1 MISFFKFRNKKSSL
15 DAQISAIFSTMGQVF
30 YDFGLV
36 SDKLSWLAGRYQ
48 MPISPRGSAILVSGW
63 LKVPVKT
70 DLLPAGVFLSDLEDP
85 RLLTALR
92 IALSRNV
99 ETRMAPAAALP
110 GLLFET
116 SSKERYPAM
125 FEFWYFIEIDV
136 SYLRMIP
143 RSVAAIPEPPFSML
157 LPVPFGQS
165 VAGKFMWFDYPTD
178 LIGMLVCG
186 ATRTGK
192 SVFVK
197 QVLSFLSSRYPP
209 SYFTAYLADFKYG
222 VEFGNFTSPHFL
234 HFDDVQKFL
243 ETIQFES
250 ERRFNIIKLAGCL
263 NVLQY
268 NEAHPN
274 SKLPLSLVVID
285 EFAMFKLKGAKNSID
300 LASALVAQTA
310 GAGLY
315 WMISTQR
322 PSVDIITG
330 SLKANLGARLSFSQA
345 TLVDY
350 SVVFGEG
357 FTMFTGPLGCPGRFG
372 ALVQDQI
379 FEAQSPYFV

>member
-1 MISFFKFRNKKSSL
+1 
-15 DAQISAIFSTMGQVF
+15 MGQVF

-63 LKVPVKT
+63 LKIPVKT
-70 DLLPAGVFLSDLEDP
+70 DLLPAGVFLDDLQDQ

-92 IALSRNV
+92 VALSRNV
-99 ETRMAPAAALP
+99 ETRMAPTGPLP
-110 GLLFET
+110 SVLWET
-116 SSKERYPAM
+116 GSSDRYPAM
-125 FEFWYFIEIDV
+125 FEFWYFIELDQNF
-136 SYLRMIP
+136 LRMIP
-143 RSVAAIPEPPFSML
+143 RSVALTPEPPPSML
-157 LPVPFGQS
+157 LPIPFGQS

-197 QVLSFLSSRYPP
+197 QVLDFLAARYPP

-222 VEFGNFTSPHFL
+222 VEFGSFVSPHFFQFYEVETFL
-234 HFDDVQKFL
+234 DAIQK
-243 ETIQFES
+243 ES
-250 ERRFNIIKLAGCL
+250 ERRFNIIKSAGCL

-268 NEAHPN
+268 NEEHPY

-285 EFAMFKLKGAKNSID
+285 EFAMFKLKGPKGAID

-357 FTMFTGPLGCPGRFG
+357 FTMFSGPLGCPGRFG

-379 FEAQSPYFV
+379 FEAQSPFYVGVATLPQATATLVKTF

>member
-1 MISFFKFRNKKSSL
+1 MFLWRNKVKHSL
-15 DAQISAIFSTMGQVF
+15 DSQISKITETMGQVF

-36 SDKLSWLAGRYQ
+36 SDKMSFLSGRYQ

-63 LKVPVKT
+63 LKIPVKT
-70 DLLPAGVFLSDLEDP
+70 DLLPSGVFLADLEDP

-92 IALSRNV
+92 VALSRNV
-99 ETRMAPAAALP
+99 ETRMAPTAALP
-110 GLLFET
+110 GLLWE
-116 SSKERYPAM
+116 SASKDRYPSA
-125 FEFWYFIEIDV
+125 FEFWYFVELNEN
-136 SYLRMIP
+136 SLRMIP
-143 RSVAAIPEPPFSML
+143 RSVLVTPEPPSDML
-157 LPVPFGQS
+157 LPIPFGCS

-197 QVLSFLSSRYPP
+197 QVLSFLSTRYPP
-209 SYFTAYLADFKYG
+209 EYFTAYLADFKYG
-222 VEFGNFTSPHFL
+222 VEFGAFTYPHFK
-234 HFDDVQKFL
+234 HFEVVDLFL
-243 ETIQFES
+243 ATIQAES
-250 ERRFNIIKLAGCL
+250 ERRFNIIKASGCL

-268 NEAHPN
+268 NLAYPADR
-274 SKLPLSLVVID
+274 LPLSLVVID
-285 EFAMFKLKGAKNSID
+285 EFAMFKLKGPKNSID

-315 WMISTQR
+315 WLISTQR

-345 TLVDY
+345 TVVDY
-350 SVVFGEG
+350 GVVFGEG

-379 FEAQSPYFV
+379 FEAQSPFI